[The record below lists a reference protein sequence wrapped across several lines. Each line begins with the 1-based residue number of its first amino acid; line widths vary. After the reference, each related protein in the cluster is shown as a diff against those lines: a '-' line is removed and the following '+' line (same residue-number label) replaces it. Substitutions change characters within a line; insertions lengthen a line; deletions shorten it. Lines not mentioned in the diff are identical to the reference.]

1 MKKKITKRI
10 FVLLLAAML
19 VFPLASCDG
28 EYSEANEPTP
38 DTPAVS
44 NPPET
49 SVTVV
54 PPAETPAIPD
64 NNFPSSVMY
73 TTEDTFSYHYS
84 YYEGKSLSTE
94 EKSYSASCAMIIRNV
109 DDLSALS
116 TQEPFAMYDDA
127 FFAKNNL
134 LVYETQSGNGIK
146 DMEVRGAYR
155 EVVDGVPIHVF
166 NILKTTAE
174 TPAFVYV
181 TLIVELDK
189 NIDLQNGNFGFR
201 YYEPV
206 PEIMGGGITG
216 DHQLRFPYTIIDTV
230 IE

>member
-1 MKKKITKRI
+1 MKVKFYILGI
-10 FVLLLAAML
+10 LAALCL
-19 VFPLASCDG
+19 VGTVIYVRALHEEHDQKVAEWKESAKTAF
-28 EYSEANEPTP
+28 EEA
-38 DTPAVS
+38 
-44 NPPET
+44 
-49 SVTVV
+49 
-54 PPAETPAIPD
+54 
-64 NNFPSSVMY
+64 
-73 TTEDTFSYHYS
+73 
-84 YYEGKSLSTE
+84 LW
-94 EKSYSASCAMIIRNV
+94 
-109 DDLSALS
+109 
-116 TQEPFAMYDDA
+116 
-127 FFAKNNL
+127 
-134 LVYETQSGNGIK
+134 
-146 DMEVRGAYR
+146 MEVRGAYR

-174 TPAFVYV
+174 TPSFVYV